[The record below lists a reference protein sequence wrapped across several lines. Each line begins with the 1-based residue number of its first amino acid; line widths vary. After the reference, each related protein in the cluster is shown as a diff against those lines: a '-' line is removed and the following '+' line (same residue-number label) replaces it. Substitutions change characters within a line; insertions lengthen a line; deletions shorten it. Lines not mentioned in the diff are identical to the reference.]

1 MGALFPQLPLIEN
14 IARRGKKSKLFDN
27 DGSDNVSSSNGSMHK
42 KQKKIKGIEQ
52 KEQHASH
59 ESDDQESDETVSSE
73 EESDDESMSYD
84 LFSDKLKKHK
94 GNAWNLFKHFG
105 SNLAEKYNLDV
116 MEECLTKMVHWD
128 PRCRITPEQV
138 LKEYFPKNT
147 TNENMTKY
155 GHEKDE
161 DDEDD

>member
-1 MGALFPQLPLIEN
+1 MHCSIQQIGFMPADYWNNLDSTDKALFPQLPLIEN

-27 DGSDNVSSSNGSMHK
+27 DGSDNVSSSNGTMHK

-59 ESDDQESDETVSSE
+59 ESDENEESDETVSSE

-94 GNAWNLFKHFG
+94 GNA
-105 SNLAEKYNLDV
+105 
-116 MEECLTKMVHWD
+116 
-128 PRCRITPEQV
+128 
-138 LKEYFPKNT
+138 
-147 TNENMTKY
+147 
-155 GHEKDE
+155 
-161 DDEDD
+161 